1 MSEER
6 ERNGM
11 ISEADMDD
19 RKLKILAAVVDEY
32 IRTGEPVGSKVIASK
47 PGIKVSSAT
56 IRNDMAL
63 LEQLGYLEQPHT
75 SAGRVPTYAGYRL
88 YIEQLMPR
96 ETLSSEEMEM
106 LDSALDIDSP
116 TEEVLIE
123 NASKALA
130 EITHCAAVS
139 NISPRFSVIAK
150 VDAVP
155 TGRHMYVLLMI
166 TSSGNIQNK
175 VCRLEFDLTHEQL
188 DFFKNYM
195 TERLSGV
202 SVDSLSDV
210 MIDKLAEAMGAY
222 TVTLS
227 PLLKGVMDLAR
238 SFMESDVTVSGERNL
253 IERSDISTS
262 DVLKFLEQ
270 KGELARMIDDSF
282 SDLRVMFGSDGMVI
296 SNSSM
301 IMSPIKRAG
310 RTAGALSL
318 IGPMR
323 LDYSKMIPYLV
334 YLTDKISEI
343 LTENTEEYRL
353 ITVDDK

>member
-1 MSEER
+1 
-6 ERNGM
+6 
-11 ISEADMDD
+11 MDD

>member
-1 MSEER
+1 
-6 ERNGM
+6 
-11 ISEADMDD
+11 MDD

-47 PGIKVSSAT
+47 PGIRVSSAT
-56 IRNDMAL
+56 IRNDMAF

-75 SAGRVPTYAGYRL
+75 SAGRVPTFAGYRL

-96 ETLSSEEMEM
+96 EALSNEEMSM
-106 LDSALDIDSP
+106 LDSALDMDSP
-116 TEEVLIE
+116 SEEMLIE

-155 TGRHMYVLLMI
+155 TGKHMYVLLMV

-175 VCRLEFDLTHEQL
+175 ICRLEFDLTHEQL
-188 DFFKNYM
+188 EFFKRYM

-210 MIDKLAEAMGAY
+210 MIERIAEAMGAY

-227 PLLKGVMDLAR
+227 PLLKGVVELAK

-253 IERSDISTS
+253 IERDDLSAA
-262 DVLKFLEQ
+262 DVLRFLEQ
-270 KGELARMIDDSF
+270 KSEFAHLIDDSF
-282 SDLRVMFGSDGMVI
+282 SDLRVLFGNDSMVI

-301 IMSPIKRAG
+301 LVSPIKRAG

-323 LDYSKMIPYLV
+323 LDYSKMIPYLT
-334 YLTDKISEI
+334 YLTEKISEI

-353 ITVDDK
+353 ITIDDG